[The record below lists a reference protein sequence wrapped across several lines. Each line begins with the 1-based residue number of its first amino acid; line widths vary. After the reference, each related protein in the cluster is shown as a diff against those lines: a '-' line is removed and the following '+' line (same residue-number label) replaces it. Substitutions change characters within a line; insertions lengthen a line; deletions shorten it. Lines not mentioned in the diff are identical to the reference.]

1 MSRISRSSSTYPN
14 NSYSL
19 YLVAEDVIGEYV
31 LNISK
36 ENIKIAAHRGKIKL
50 ENVQLDGDLIGSHVL
65 GAAGLSGFGVLSCWA
80 RTMTIAV
87 PLTNLEKEP
96 TRFELQGLHLVC
108 VPLLPATA
116 HKKYGAGTAVDPIC
130 TLRTRAKRSALARYE
145 RNFYAGRIPGEG
157 PPTRRIRVALKEAEK
172 KLNGSIWRASAK
184 AMKTM
189 DSEVNLEDAI
199 SELGSSFFTDS
210 EKTSNA
216 ESIHDDLLSPQRTW
230 KVKMREKVMR
240 NLEVS
245 MKNVHI
251 RCEVSEQGLDFCK
264 SLDTSKRKKRE
275 KLPADQRAFAFGMTV
290 ESIFVRTANDK
301 WEIGS
306 SKSVGS
312 DNNESRGSFHSI
324 AGSSSGVSEV
334 EYKVGQVNDLSV
346 YWDDDPFLLLSES
359 DVLQFNNNNL
369 SPLKLQGLISA
380 AMEAMVRFQDPGFA
394 IRTSLEKTEA
404 NSPSRKSFSNIKM
417 ECEVSK
423 IHDYCLKNFSGK
435 VNIKVS
441 DRNMPGPMLL
451 FAEFMPLEMD
461 LTFYPHQFLQY
472 QKLRSAMLSQ
482 QRFDTMLRQRPKVE
496 ITENP
501 SHWWKYAI
509 ACVTTRPT
517 SRPWGDILQIVR
529 SRARYIALVKEKIL
543 NSSEGNGFHGG
554 LKESDSLELLTLED
568 LLPIEALT
576 AFHLLA
582 LREAFKDQKD
592 SESLEKRKS
601 KRTDSRKS
609 LSTSNVPKTRLNP
622 FRRVLGTGR
631 NRSKSVDKNIRAQ
644 ELLNSMPAEDNI
656 IISSITRASLL
667 HALQDRLG
675 KKQWH
680 NNFHLHHYSFII
692 NLMQSDDRS
701 FMRLELCTNGLVRT
715 FGPDRRDFSFDI
727 SKFEIFDSQ
736 SNVPA
741 FMPSHSTPSG
751 NRILMFEGA
760 SRNQSFDETNLN
772 GNNIDDFIAL
782 TLPPDGVAC
791 RVAAAQDLVS
801 LTLGILAH
809 PATLVWNKSCIE
821 SIADFFASPSVEL
834 KTEVTR
840 QLRNVAT
847 PLARQALLAFLS
859 PKAITLNINVAAPK
873 LWFPISLKRTDGAVC
888 LDAGK
893 LRMRC
898 SKEENKTDIKWNISA
913 RDIQV
918 VFVRASKVTSPYEH
932 QGSYTVVDAEEIV
945 IIRPFHVRV
954 DAALTDK
961 QYSKSST
968 WDGLEPQ
975 VKTKLKM
982 LKDSPTRRVDVKVSP
997 ICLNLVDAEVLARAI
1012 GKWYA
1017 FGLVKVKT
1025 RVASKSVSQIE
1036 QVKRNLLSITEEF
1049 ETTDVVIDG
1058 EMLPSNSISQY
1069 TIQVEKI
1076 ELALEGHSK
1085 PWIRTR
1091 EQSMI
1096 ADIDVRESYRRI
1108 GPLTRTYLLELLH
1121 LELRGSGQ
1129 ADTTKTILM
1138 VSDASII
1145 KIQNDAVFNLSNY
1158 DRHLAEPQNT
1168 ILIRAD
1174 KDVPLL
1180 HRCID
1185 VFASTVSTSHSASEL
1200 KPRGNDDLDTPLHIP
1215 GTSADSFDK
1224 SNFPLEVNSGILCVV
1239 HYRDKGQH
1247 LDEVEI
1253 DVDSVV
1259 VRVTPTSLKD
1269 CAKATRRVLE
1279 LIQIVTREMERKVH
1293 EQGRKARR
1301 REREGDNRTFGNLRP
1316 MSPALTEHGSDFGSM
1331 NPKFDS
1337 SILFKLTFR
1346 ETTLLAG
1353 RPINSVISNE
1363 FPRRNNTVAH
1373 AVVQLVSNALVMFQS
1388 VENADGSGSKTLH
1401 ASFDNLAA
1409 SMNTQFIRLLVS
1421 EVPPMIGPVA
1431 AEFRI
1436 VYATENLGCVVSQDI
1451 SLDCEAINARLTPT
1465 DIFILNCVLQKM
1477 AERLS
1482 SFSSENRDSEN
1493 CSMISTS
1500 SRYSQQSLIRYKNKG
1515 TGIATGIRVEL
1526 QHCSLVVLQ
1535 AYRSKLGTR
1544 PLCDFAITDLKGKLE
1559 GCMSALSGEY
1569 NAFVSL
1575 KHFNFELSDWEHV
1588 IEPFGL
1594 SLTIDQMPNE
1604 LVSDLSWIM

>member
-1 MSRISRSSSTYPN
+1 M
-14 NSYSL
+14 
-19 YLVAEDVIGEYV
+19 AEDIIGEYV
-31 LNISK
+31 LNITK

-65 GAAGLSGFGVLSCWA
+65 GAAGLSGFGILSCWA

-96 TRFELQGLHLVC
+96 TRFELQGLHLIC

-116 HKKYGAGTAVDPIC
+116 HKKYGAGTAVDPRC

-145 RNFYAGRIPGEG
+145 RNYYGGRVPGEG
-157 PPTRRIRVALKEAEK
+157 PPTRRIRIALKEAEK
-172 KLNGSIWRASAK
+172 KLNGSIWRASGK
-184 AMKTM
+184 TMKTSDSETNM
-189 DSEVNLEDAI
+189 DDAISDLGSSLFADSEV
-199 SELGSSFFTDS
+199 TP
-210 EKTSNA
+210 NA
-216 ESIHDDLLSPQRTW
+216 ESVHDDLLLPQRTW
-230 KVKMREKVMR
+230 KVKMREKIMR

-245 MKNVHI
+245 MKNIHI

-264 SLDTSKRKKRE
+264 SLDTSKRKKCE
-275 KLPADQRAFAFGMTV
+275 KLPADQRAFAFGITV

-312 DNNESRGSFHSI
+312 DSYSSRGSFQSI
-324 AGSSSGVSEV
+324 AGSSSGVSDV

-359 DVLQFNNNNL
+359 DILQSNNNNL

-380 AMEAMVRFQDPGFA
+380 AMEAMVQFQDPGFA
-394 IRTSLEKTEA
+394 IRTSLEKSEA
-404 NSPSRKSFSNIKM
+404 NSPSRKSFSTVKM
-417 ECEVSK
+417 ECDVSRV
-423 IHDYCLKNFSGK
+423 HDYCLKGFSGM
-435 VNIKVS
+435 VNIRVS
-441 DRNMPGPMLL
+441 DRNMPGPMQL
-451 FAEFMPLEMD
+451 FAEFMPLEVD

-496 ITENP
+496 ICENP
-501 SHWWKYAI
+501 SDWWKYAI

-517 SRPWGDILQIVR
+517 SRPWGDILQIVH
-529 SRARYIALVKEKIL
+529 SRARYIELVEEKIL

-554 LKESDSLELLTLED
+554 LNESDSLELLTLED

-582 LREAFKDQKD
+582 LRGAFKVHKE
-592 SESLEKRKS
+592 SESFENRKS

-609 LSTSNVPKTRLNP
+609 LSISRVPKTRLNP
-622 FRRVLGTGR
+622 FRRVLGTSR
-631 NRSKSVDKNIRAQ
+631 NRSKSVDKGIRAQ
-644 ELLNSMPAEDNI
+644 ELLNSMPVEDNI

-667 HALQDRLG
+667 QALQDRLG

-680 NNFHLHHYSFII
+680 NTFHLHHYSFII
-692 NLMQSDDRS
+692 NLMQGDDRS
-701 FMRLELCTNGLVRT
+701 FVRLELCTNGLVRS

-736 SNVPA
+736 SHVPA
-741 FMPSHSTPSG
+741 FMPSHSTSSG
-751 NRILMFEGA
+751 NRILMFEGT
-760 SRNQSFDETNLN
+760 SRNQSFDEINFK
-772 GNNIDDFIAL
+772 GNNDDNFVSL

-801 LTLGILAH
+801 LTLGISAH
-809 PATLVWNKSCIE
+809 PATLVWNKSCME

-859 PKAITLNINVAAPK
+859 PKAITLNMNVAAPK
-873 LWFPISLKRTDGAVC
+873 LWFPISLKRADGAVC

-893 LRMRC
+893 MRMRC

-918 VFVRASKVTSPYEH
+918 VFVRTSKVTSPYAY
-932 QGSYTVVDAEEIV
+932 QGSSPVVDAEEIV
-945 IIRPFHVRV
+945 IIRPFHVCV

-968 WDGLEPQ
+968 WDELEPQ
-975 VKTKLKM
+975 VKTKFKK
-982 LKDSPTRRVDVKVSP
+982 LKDSPTRWVDIKVSP

-1025 RVASKSVSQIE
+1025 RVASKSIQLKE
-1036 QVKRNLLSITEEF
+1036 KVKRNLLSFSEEL
-1049 ETTDVVIDG
+1049 ETMDVVVDG
-1058 EMLPSNSISQY
+1058 EMLPSNSLSQY

-1085 PWIRTR
+1085 PWIRTK
-1091 EQSMI
+1091 EQNTI

-1121 LELRGSGQ
+1121 IELRGSGQ
-1129 ADTTKTILM
+1129 ADTTKTVLM

-1145 KIQNDAVFNLSNY
+1145 KIQNDASFNPSNY

-1174 KDVPLL
+1174 KDVPPLYTCVDGML
-1180 HRCID
+1180 
-1185 VFASTVSTSHSASEL
+1185 ASAVPTTHSASTL
-1200 KPRGNDDLDTPLHIP
+1200 QPQGNVVLETPLHIP
-1215 GTSADSFDK
+1215 GTSGDSFDK
-1224 SNFPLEVNSGILCVV
+1224 SNFPLNVNSGILCVV
-1239 HYRDKGQH
+1239 LYRDQGQH

-1253 DVDSVV
+1253 DFDSVV

-1301 REREGDNRTFGNLRP
+1301 REREGDNRTFEYPRP
-1316 MSPALTEHGSDFGSM
+1316 MSPAQTEFGSDIGSM
-1331 NPKFDS
+1331 SPKLDS
-1337 SILFKLTFR
+1337 SIIFKLTFR

-1353 RPINSVISNE
+1353 RPINSIQSYE
-1363 FPRRNNTVAH
+1363 SPRRNNTVAH

-1388 VENADGSGSKTLH
+1388 VENADGSGNKTLH

-1436 VYATENLGCVVSQDI
+1436 VYATENLGCVVSKDI
-1451 SLDCEAINARLTPT
+1451 SLDCEAITARLTPT
-1465 DIFILNCVLQKM
+1465 DIFILNCVLQRM
-1477 AERLS
+1477 AERLL
-1482 SFSSENRDSEN
+1482 SFSTENRDSEN
-1493 CSMISTS
+1493 DSLISTS
-1500 SRYSQQSLIRYKNKG
+1500 TRHSQPSFIRYKNKG

-1526 QHCSLVVLQ
+1526 QHCSLVLLQ

-1544 PLCDFAITDLKGKLE
+1544 PLFDFAITDWKGKLE
-1559 GCMSALSGEY
+1559 GCMSALSGDY
-1569 NAFVSL
+1569 NACVSL
-1575 KHFNFELSDWEHV
+1575 KHFNFELSNWEHV
-1588 IEPFGL
+1588 IEPFSL
-1594 SLTIDQMPNE
+1594 SLTVDQLPNE
-1604 LVSDLSWIM
+1604 LVSALTLILWYWTSYCFSRSSWLRQCV